1 VCLVSNGQFFD
12 RYKLEIQIFPKV
24 STGVDGAS
32 IGNHLGSLGNRA
44 GVKRDNKSGENK
56 NPCSTYLPVHTPCLH
71 GGDRIAR
78 GSPDLKQQNQNHL
91 F

>member
-1 VCLVSNGQFFD
+1 MLARACPVRLVSNGQIFD

-44 GVKRDNKSGENK
+44 GVKRDKTSGEKK
-56 NPCSTYLPVHTPCLH
+56 NPCSTYLPVRPPF
-71 GGDRIAR
+71 R
-78 GSPDLKQQNQNHL
+78 PDCTGLS
-91 F
+91 